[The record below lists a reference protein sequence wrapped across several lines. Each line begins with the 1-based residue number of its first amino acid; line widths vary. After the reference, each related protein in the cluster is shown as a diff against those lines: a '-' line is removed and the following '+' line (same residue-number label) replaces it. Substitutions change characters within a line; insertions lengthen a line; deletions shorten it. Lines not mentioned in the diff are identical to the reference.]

1 MKGAVALLL
10 AAAAGDGRREN
21 GRGSGAVRGAVALLL
36 AVAAGLNGYPL
47 DGVERTG
54 IRRLKGY
61 ALSNAGK
68 IRQTIK
74 LPPGALASLAD
85 VKLHLKGVNESYD
98 ITPQTP
104 RDAQLQAGLEKI
116 FAGRDRSYNI
126 AMLDIT
132 DPAKPRY
139 AALRADEKYIPGS
152 VAKLFV
158 ATGVMGELKRMFPND
173 TAAREKLLRETYVTA
188 EPVVYRDGKTVPFYN
203 DGQAAILNR
212 RLETGDKFN
221 VYEWM
226 DHMLSQSS
234 NAAASQVWK
243 ESVLMREFG
252 DRYPR
257 MRTGDG
263 PKQAD
268 AWLATVPA
276 AERIAKSLAPQQEA
290 LTASGLDTNKLR
302 VGTFFTS
309 GGGKQF
315 PGSGSYATPNEL
327 LRWLVRVE
335 QGRLVDA
342 WSSLELKRL
351 IYFARPRYR
360 YASSPALANARVYF
374 KSGSLF
380 ECVAEPGFKCLQYR
394 GNQTN
399 LMHSVAI
406 VESQGKVYLVALM
419 SNVLRLNS
427 ATEHQTIATFIER
440 LVQGK

>member
-1 MKGAVALLL
+1 MKWAIVLLLL
-10 AAAAGDGRREN
+10 AP
-21 GRGSGAVRGAVALLL
+21 L
-36 AVAAGLNGYPL
+36 AQSYPL
-47 DGVERTG
+47 DGFEHTG

-61 ALSNAGK
+61 ALSNQNK
-68 IRQTIK
+68 IRQTVK
-74 LPPGALASLAD
+74 LPPGALATMAD
-85 VKLHLKGVNESYD
+85 VKLHLRGVNERFD
-98 ITPQTP
+98 ITSATA
-104 RDAQLQAGLEKI
+104 RDAKLQAGLEAI
-116 FAGRDRSYNI
+116 FASRDGSYNI
-126 AMLDIT
+126 ALLDIT
-132 DPAKPRY
+132 NPHAPRY

-158 ATGVMGELKRMFPND
+158 ASGVMGELKRIFPND
-173 TAAREKLLRETYVTA
+173 TAAREKLLRETVIAA

-203 DGQAAILNR
+203 DGQPAIVNR

-221 VYEWM
+221 LYEWL

-243 ESVLMREFG
+243 ESVLLRQYGAQYPLMRS
-252 DRYPR
+252 
-257 MRTGDG
+257 GDG

-268 AWLATVPA
+268 AWLAGLGA
-276 AERIAKSLAPQQEA
+276 SERTAKSLAPQQDA
-290 LTASGLDTNKLR
+290 LTLSGLDTNKLR
-302 VGTFFTS
+302 VGTLFTS
-309 GGGKQF
+309 GGGKVF

-327 LRWLVRVE
+327 LRLLVRVE

-351 IYFARPRYR
+351 IYFSRPRYR

-380 ECVAEPGFKCLQYR
+380 ECASEPGFKCLQYR
-394 GNQTN
+394 GNKVN

-406 VESQGKVYLVALM
+406 VESADKVYLVALM

-427 ATEHQTIATFIER
+427 AVEHQTIATLIER
-440 LVQGK
+440 LIQGR

>member
-1 MKGAVALLL
+1 MKSALALLLL
-10 AAAAGDGRREN
+10 AAH
-21 GRGSGAVRGAVALLL
+21 AVHA
-36 AVAAGLNGYPL
+36 YPL
-47 DGVERTG
+47 DGFERTG

-61 ALSNAGK
+61 ALSNEGK
-68 IRQTIK
+68 IKQTIK
-74 LPPGALASLAD
+74 LPPGALLKTAD
-85 VKLHLKGVNESYD
+85 VKLHLKGINDAYD

-104 RDAQLQAGLEKI
+104 RDPALQAGLEKI
-116 FAGRDRSYNI
+116 FAGRDTSYNI
-126 AMLDIT
+126 ALLDIT
-132 DPAKPRY
+132 DPKSPRY

-158 ATGVMGELKRMFPND
+158 ASGVLGELKRIFPTDN
-173 TAAREKLLRETYVTA
+173 AAREKLLRETIIAA

-203 DGQAAILNR
+203 DGQPAILNR

-221 VYEWM
+221 LYEWM

-243 ESVLMREFG
+243 ESVLLREYGANYPKMRA
-252 DRYPR
+252 
-257 MRTGDG
+257 GDG

-268 AWLATVPA
+268 SWLATLSA
-276 AERIAKSLAPQQEA
+276 SERIARSLAPQEDA
-290 LTASGLDTNKLR
+290 LTSSTLDITKLR
-302 VGTFFTS
+302 VGTFFTT
-309 GGGKQF
+309 GGGRIF
-315 PGSGSYATPNEL
+315 PGSGSFATPNEL
-327 LRWLVRVE
+327 LRLLVRIE

-342 WSSLELKRL
+342 WSSLELKRF

-360 YASSPALANARVYF
+360 YSSSPALANAAVYF

-380 ECVAEPGFKCLQYR
+380 QCTPEPGFKCLQYR
-394 GNQTN
+394 GNKTN

-427 ATEHQTIATFIER
+427 AVEHQTIATLIER
-440 LVQGK
+440 LVQGR

>member
-1 MKGAVALLL
+1 MRLALALLL
-10 AAAAGDGRREN
+10 AAL
-21 GRGSGAVRGAVALLL
+21 SVY
-36 AVAAGLNGYPL
+36 GYPL
-47 DGVERTG
+47 DGFERTG

-61 ALSNAGK
+61 ALSNEGK
-68 IRQTIK
+68 IKQTIK
-74 LPPGALASLAD
+74 LPPGGLAKLAD
-85 VKLHLKGVNESYD
+85 VKLNLKGVNDSYD

-104 RDAQLQAGLEKI
+104 KDPELQAGLERI
-116 FAGRDRSYNI
+116 FAGRDTSYNI

-132 DPAKPRY
+132 DPMKPRY

-158 ATGVMGELKRMFPND
+158 SSGVFGELKRIFPND
-173 TAAREKLLRETYVTA
+173 TAAREKLLRETVVTA
-188 EPVVYRDGKTVPFYN
+188 EAVVYRDGKTVPFYN

-212 RLETGDKFN
+212 RLEIGDKFSL
-221 VYEWM
+221 YEWM

-243 ESVLMREFG
+243 ESILMREYG
-252 DRYPR
+252 ATYPQ
-257 MRTGDG
+257 MRVGDG
-263 PKQAD
+263 PKKAD
-268 AWLATVPA
+268 TWLAAVPA
-276 AERIAKSLAPQQEA
+276 GERIAKSLAPQQDA

-315 PGSGSYATPNEL
+315 PGSGSYASPNEL
-327 LRWLVRVE
+327 LRLLVKVE
-335 QGRLVDA
+335 QGKFVDS

-351 IYFARPRYR
+351 IYFSRPRYR

-380 ECVAEPGFKCLQYR
+380 ECAPEPGFKCLQYR
-394 GNQTN
+394 GNKVN

-440 LVQGK
+440 MVQGK

>member
-1 MKGAVALLL
+1 MRAALALLL
-10 AAAAGDGRREN
+10 VTATAF
-21 GRGSGAVRGAVALLL
+21 
-36 AVAAGLNGYPL
+36 GYPL
-47 DGVERTG
+47 DGFERTG

-61 ALSNAGK
+61 QLSNEGK
-68 IRQTIK
+68 IKQTIK
-74 LPPGALASLAD
+74 LPPGALAKLAD
-85 VKLHLKGVNESYD
+85 VKLHLKGVNDSFD

-104 RDAQLQAGLEKI
+104 RDPQLQAGLEKI
-116 FAGRDRSYNI
+116 FAGRDTSYNI

-139 AALRADEKYIPGS
+139 ASLRADEKYIPGS

-158 ATGVMGELKRMFPND
+158 ASGVFGELKRMFPND
-173 TAAREKLLRETYVTA
+173 TAAREKMLRETIVTA

-203 DGQAAILNR
+203 DGQPAILNR
-212 RLETGDKFN
+212 RLEAGDKFS

-243 ESVLMREFG
+243 ESVLMREYG
-252 DRYPR
+252 TGYPQ
-257 MRTGDG
+257 MRAGDG
-263 PKQAD
+263 PKKAD
-268 AWLATVPA
+268 AWLMGVPA
-276 AERIAKSLAPQQEA
+276 GERITKSLTPQQDA

-327 LRWLVRVE
+327 LRLLVKVE
-335 QGRLVDA
+335 QGKLVDE

-360 YASSPALANARVYF
+360 YASSPALANAMVYF

-380 ECVAEPGFKCLQYR
+380 ECAAEPGFKCLQYR
-394 GNQTN
+394 GNKLN

-427 ATEHQTIATFIER
+427 AVEHQTIATLIER
-440 LVQGK
+440 MIQDKQSGAR

>member
-1 MKGAVALLL
+1 VKWAFALLL
-10 AAAAGDGRREN
+10 A
-21 GRGSGAVRGAVALLL
+21 S
-36 AVAAGLNGYPL
+36 AAGLSGYPL
-47 DGVERTG
+47 DGVDRTG

-61 ALSNAGK
+61 SLSSQGK
-68 IRQTIK
+68 IKQTVK
-74 LPPGALASLAD
+74 LPPGALAKLAD
-85 VKLHLKGVNESYD
+85 VKLHLKGVNESFD
-98 ITPQTP
+98 ITPQTQ
-104 RDAQLQAGLEKI
+104 RDPQLQAGLEKI
-116 FAGRDRSYNI
+116 FAGRNTSYNI

-132 DPAKPRY
+132 DPMKPRY

-158 ATGVMGELKRMFPND
+158 ASGVFGELKRIFPSD
-173 TAAREKLLRETYVTA
+173 TVAREKLMRETVVTA
-188 EPVVYRDGKTVPFYN
+188 EPVVHRDGKTVPFYN
-203 DGQAAILNR
+203 DGQAAIVNR
-212 RLETGDKFN
+212 RLEIGDKFS

-243 ESVLMREFG
+243 ESVLMREYG
-252 DRYPR
+252 ANYPQ

-263 PKQAD
+263 PKKAD
-268 AWLATVPA
+268 AWLATMPQG
-276 AERIAKSLAPQQEA
+276 ERIAKSLAPQQDA
-290 LTASGLDTNKLR
+290 FTASGLDTNKLR

-315 PGSGSYATPNEL
+315 PGSGSYASPNEL
-327 LRWLVRVE
+327 LRLLVKIE
-335 QGRLVDA
+335 QGKLVDA

-360 YASSPALANARVYF
+360 YASSPALTNALVYF

-380 ECVAEPGFKCLQYR
+380 ECTPEPGFKCLQYR

-427 ATEHQTIATFIER
+427 AVEHQTIATLIER
-440 LVQGK
+440 MVQGK